1 MSPLR
6 TLTIAIAAS
15 LASACT
21 MIPEYQRP
29 VAPVPARFPNTPQ
42 AAPATPADAIV
53 WRDYFAHAQLRDVIA
68 LALANNRDL
77 RVAALNI
84 EKARAQHRIQ
94 RADLFPAIGAT
105 GSQTAQ
111 RLPGELT
118 SSGEAEINRQY
129 NATIGFSAYELDFF
143 GRIRSLNAAALEQY
157 LGTEEAR
164 RSAQISLVAE
174 VAGTWL
180 TLAFDNERL
189 ALARSTYETRQK
201 SHDLN
206 RRSFEAGAVSALD
219 LNQSQ
224 QLLQSARADVARYT
238 SFAAQDG
245 NALALV
251 VGAPVPADL
260 LPATITD
267 TLSTVAELPTGVPSD
282 VLTRRPDILQ
292 AERALRAANA
302 SIGAAHAAFFPS
314 ITLTAAAG
322 TASST
327 LDGLFSGGS
336 GAWSFMPQI
345 RIPIFEAGRLQA
357 SLDVAEVQ
365 RDINVAQYEKAI
377 QSAFREVADALAD
390 RASLAERLDARRQ
403 QVEATRAAF
412 RLSDARY
419 KGGADS
425 YLGLLDAQRSLY
437 LAEQE
442 LIIVRLADAANRV
455 TLYKVLGGGWQ

>member
-6 TLTIAIAAS
+6 TLT
-15 LASACT
+15 
-21 MIPEYQRP
+21 
-29 VAPVPARFPNTPQ
+29 
-42 AAPATPADAIV
+42 
-53 WRDYFAHAQLRDVIA
+53 
-68 LALANNRDL
+68 
-77 RVAALNI
+77 LNI

-111 RLPGELT
+111 RLPGALT

-129 NATIGFSAYELDFF
+129 NAMIGFSAYELDFF

-174 VAGTWL
+174 VAGTCL

-201 SHDLN
+201 SHDLI

-224 QLLQSARADVARYT
+224 QLLQSARADVAIST
-238 SFAAQDG
+238 S
-245 NALALV
+245 
-251 VGAPVPADL
+251 
-260 LPATITD
+260 T
-267 TLSTVAELPTGVPSD
+267 
-282 VLTRRPDILQ
+282 
-292 AERALRAANA
+292 
-302 SIGAAHAAFFPS
+302 
-314 ITLTAAAG
+314 AAG

-336 GAWSFMPQI
+336 GAWSFIPLI
-345 RIPIFEAGRLQA
+345 RIPVFEAGRLQA

-390 RASLAERLDARRQ
+390 RASLAERLDARYQ
-403 QVEATRAAF
+403 QVEATQAAF

-425 YLGLLDAQRSLY
+425 FLGLLDAQRSLY

-455 TLYKVLGGGWQ
+455 TLYKVLGGGWR